1 MQEFSG
7 KTCVVTGGASG
18 IGLALACRAASEG
31 MNVVIGDIEKAALEV
46 ALDELRASDA
56 EVEGFVTD
64 VTDPDAMQALAD
76 AAVERFGGVALFCN
90 NAGVGGGGLSWEM
103 PLSTWKWIV
112 DVDLWGVIHGVRSFV
127 PLLMQQPE
135 AHIVNTASVAG
146 LVAAPFMGPY
156 NVAKHGVV
164 ALSETLH
171 HELAMAAPHVNV
183 SVLCPGWVKTN
194 IADSIRN
201 RPDHLQEGDGELGPQ
216 SDILRGFLETGMAPE
231 VVAAKVFD
239 AVRAEQFWVLTHDDE
254 ADFWVDAVNR
264 RLRSIENRS
273 NPGLNLPT

>member
-18 IGLALACRAASEG
+18 IGLGLARRAAAEG
-31 MNVVIGDIEKAALEV
+31 MNVVIGDVEKVALDA
-46 ALDELRASDA
+46 ALDELRTAGA
-56 EVEGFVTD
+56 TVEGIVTD

-76 AAVERFGGVALFCN
+76 GAAERFGGVALFCN
-90 NAGVGGGGLSWEM
+90 NAGVGGGGLSWEL
-103 PLSTWKWIV
+103 PLKTWEWIV
-112 DVDLWGVIHGVRSFV
+112 GVDLWGVVHGVRSFV

-135 AHIVNTASVAG
+135 AHIVNTASLAG

-171 HELAMAAPHVNV
+171 HELAMAAPHVKV

-194 IADSIRN
+194 IADSVRN
-201 RPDHLQEGDGELGPQ
+201 RPDHLQEAEGELGAQ
-216 SDILRGFLETGMAPE
+216 SDSLRGFLESGMSPD
-231 VVAAKVFD
+231 VVASKVFD

-264 RLRSIENRS
+264 RLRSIEQRS
-273 NPGLNLPT
+273 NPGLDLPT